1 MLGTMNN
8 NGFFYTTFNPDELNR
23 KSFSSMIMRLFPNGS
38 APLYYLTGEIG
49 KARAV
54 AASHG
59 YFTKHM
65 AYTLLTVDDATD
77 LVAGDTTLVVDS
89 TVGVAVGMTFQSAVT
104 REIIRV
110 NTVTNATTLEIDR
123 SFGRVAAGAIL
134 DDAVLYPVGNSHT
147 EASQRPASRN
157 LTSVY
162 VPNYTVIIRNAWS
175 ISNTAR
181 ASLAEAGFNNIA
193 ETKQDAVEFHSTD
206 IESNLLYG
214 QAKAPVADATTG
226 KLIHATQ
233 GLVDSVYEHANANVV
248 TAAGTTT
255 YSQLVDLVEGPFTY
269 SSNKMGNGLK
279 ERVIIGDSKAI
290 KVIHDIGRLNGE
302 VTQSTETTT
311 FGLQYQD
318 FKFYKGRIRLLEH
331 PLLNELAPAAGVAI
345 IVDLNSMAL
354 AYMEGRDVK
363 KEEYDGSGDSTD
375 SGIDASGGSFT
386 TEFATEFRSP
396 HTCGI
401 INGLTAG
408 AEG

>member
-1 MLGTMNN
+1 MLGSMNN
-8 NGFFYTTFNPDELNR
+8 NGFFYTSFNPTELNR

-38 APLYYLTGEIG
+38 APLYYLTGEVG

-65 AYTLLTVDDATD
+65 AYSKMEIDGAKTTETAFTV
-77 LVAGDTTLVVDS
+77 VS
-89 TVGVAVGMTFQSAVT
+89 TKGVAPGMVFQIPAT
-104 REIIRV
+104 LELCRV
-110 NTVTNATTLEIDR
+110 NTVTSATVVQVDR
-123 SFGRVAAGAIL
+123 SFGRVAVGAVADEAIL
-134 DDAVLYPVGNSHT
+134 ACVGNSHT
-147 EASQRPASRN
+147 EASVRPESRN

-162 VPNYTVIIRNAWS
+162 VPNYTVIVRNAWS

-181 ASLAEAGFNNIA
+181 ASLAEAGFNNVA

-206 IESNLLYG
+206 IETDLIWG
-214 QAKAPVADATTG
+214 QAVAPVADTTTG

-233 GLVDSVYEHANANVV
+233 GLVDSIYQHASGNVNS
-248 TAAGTTT
+248 AGSTTKYT
-255 YSQLVDLVEGPFTY
+255 ELVDLVEPAFAY

-279 ERVIIGDSKAI
+279 ERALLCDSQAM

-302 VTQSTETTT
+302 VTQTTETTT
-311 FGLQYQD
+311 FGLQYQS
-318 FKFYKGRIRLLEH
+318 FKFYKGQLRLLEH
-331 PLLNELAPAAGVAI
+331 PLLNELAPVAGLAI

-363 KEEYDGSGDSTD
+363 REEYDGSGDSTG

-396 HTCGI
+396 QTCGI

-408 AEG
+408 AVG